1 MNQAVNPCFQVFAVK
16 DILSFSSKRYVKTE
30 TENHSVVL
38 VLVAQLCPTL
48 CDHMNFS
55 SPGSSAHG
63 ILQARIL
70 EWIAVPFSKDMYYL
84 ICSFTLRKVK
94 LRCSSDLPWTLT
106 LGLSDSRA

>member
-1 MNQAVNPCFQVFAVK
+1 MNQAVHPCFQVFAVK

-30 TENHSVVL
+30 TENHSVML

-70 EWIAVPFSKDMYYL
+70 EW
-84 ICSFTLRKVK
+84 VK
-94 LRCSSDLPWTLT
+94 
-106 LGLSDSRA
+106 SDSVSTVSTSICHEVMGPDAMIFVF